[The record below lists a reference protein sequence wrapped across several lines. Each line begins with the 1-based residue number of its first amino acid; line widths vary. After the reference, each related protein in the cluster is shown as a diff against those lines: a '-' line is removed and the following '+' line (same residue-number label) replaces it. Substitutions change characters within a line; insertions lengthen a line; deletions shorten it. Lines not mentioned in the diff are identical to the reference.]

1 MKRIASLS
9 QSSLRKGA
17 KVMTKR
23 LIHCTILLTIAL
35 CLSEIIAR
43 AQTGSSKNQES
54 NRTAGFTGGLRFD
67 LLAQARP
74 SRRAGFALMPSRTYA
89 NANASALSISPMA
102 AGPNLPVVGGGTV
115 GRLTKWTGITSS
127 NSFIGDSTIFESK
140 FGLVGIGTDSP
151 TSKLTVSGVIETTI
165 GGFKFPDG
173 TVQTTS
179 ANGALF
185 GVLHDATLVGDGTA
199 GSPLGVAVPLI
210 LVGSVDFPNGV
221 IRVTNTGLGGV
232 GVRASGG
239 PGGVGVRTEG
249 GDSLDL
255 IGGNAVQAFGGSSNL
270 NLGGRGVNAF
280 GGDSANS
287 SGGEGVIAQAGNG
300 GGAGNSGGI
309 GIEARAGVGLNGATD
324 GLAGR
329 FIGGV
334 EIMGDLNVTGS
345 KNFKIDHPLDP
356 ENKYLYH
363 AAIESAE
370 ALNIYSGNVR
380 LDSNGEAVIRLPEW
394 FQAINRDFR
403 YSLTPIGASASDLFI
418 SEEVTN
424 NQFRIAGGVAGLKV
438 SWQVTG
444 VRSDRAVLLRPFKVE
459 QDKPDRERGTYLNPE
474 AYGQVKEHG
483 VDWARHSELMRQL
496 NERSEQNKQQRRAN
510 NR

>member
-1 MKRIASLS
+1 
-9 QSSLRKGA
+9 
-17 KVMTKR
+17 MTKR

-35 CLSEIIAR
+35 CLSESIAR
-43 AQTGSSKNQES
+43 AQTGNSKNQES
-54 NRTAGFTGGLRFD
+54 NRTAGFTGGLRFE

-74 SRRAGFALMPSRTYA
+74 ARRVGFALMPSSRYGS
-89 NANASALSISPMA
+89 ASDTAVGIRSIA
-102 AGPNLPVVGGGTV
+102 AGPTLPVVGGGTI
-115 GRLTKWTGITSS
+115 GRLTKLTGFTSS

-140 FGLVGIGTDSP
+140 LGLVGIGTDSP
-151 TSKLTVSGVIETTI
+151 TSRLTVAGLIESTM

-185 GVLHDATLVGDGTA
+185 EVVHDATLVGNGSQ

-239 PGGVGVRTEG
+239 PGGVGVRAAG
-249 GDSLDL
+249 GDSLDQ

-380 LDSNGEAVIRLPEW
+380 LESNGEAVIRLPEW

-418 SEEVTN
+418 SEEITN

-444 VRSDRAVLLRPFKVE
+444 VRSDRAVLQRPFKVE
-459 QDKPDRERGTYLNPE
+459 QDKPVRERGTYLNPE
-474 AYGQVKEHG
+474 AYRQVEERG
-483 VDWARHSELMRQL
+483 VDWARHTELMRLQL
-496 NERSEQNKQQRRAN
+496 ERCRQHPRPMQGPCH
-510 NR
+510 